1 MPLFK
6 KKEDQRIAAYQR
18 ELIETH
24 YAEVE
29 NMYKQIR
36 GWRHDY
42 RNHIQTLKAY
52 AASGNMDAI
61 KTYLD
66 ELDTDLATVDTVIK
80 TGNAMAD
87 AILNSKISLAHSKDI
102 PVHADAH
109 IPLALTTPD
118 IDLCVIIGNL
128 FDNAI
133 EASLKLPPDQRMIRI
148 YMDMK
153 NTQLYISFTNL
164 TAEKKM
170 QKSGRIFHSTKGEG
184 HGLGLVR
191 IDAVID
197 RLGGYLSRNSE
208 RSNSSP
214 RKNDSSP
221 GMPGGESFCYTVQR
235 REAWNMSEKKTKPKY
250 SSVENVGWMIANAWR
265 ECRSVLL
272 ICVIIAV
279 VSVALNLTELF
290 IAPQI
295 LQRVENGAEVSS
307 LLLTI
312 VIFSGALFLL
322 MGLKRY
328 FEDNSLYGRIAVRTA
343 IIVKI
348 NEKTNTTSYPNMLD
362 SKIQKLR
369 SKAYDAT
376 SGNSEASEHIWTT
389 VTTLLTNLIGF
400 VVYLTLLSNLSGLL
414 MLVVMRY
421 RHREEEAE
429 YDKRFLYI
437 RNKSESVELAK
448 DIRVFGLAPWLQS
461 IYNSILKLYEGF
473 VKKSEKQKLIGNIVD
488 VLLGVLR
495 NGIAYFYLI
504 NMALNE
510 NLPASTFLL
519 YFTAVSGFT
528 AWITGILNEFAVL
541 HKESLDLN
549 TIREYLDVP
558 EPFRFEGGVPIPDL
572 SSGCEIKLEKV
583 SFRYPD
589 AEKDTIHDLDLTIA
603 PGEKLAIVGL
613 NGAGKTT
620 LVKLICGLLD
630 PTTGCVL
637 LNGIDIRR
645 FNRQAYYDIF
655 STVFQD
661 FSVLDISVAE
671 NVAQRIDGI
680 DRERVDNCLALAG
693 LTEKISELPNGVD
706 TKIGRKIW
714 DDGVELSGGQ
724 IQRLMLARALYR
736 DAPMLLLDEPTAAL
750 DPLAEN
756 DIYVKYNEMT
766 HGKTSLFVSHR
777 LASTRFC
784 DRIIFVSDGHISEEG
799 THADLLER
807 GGEYANLYEV
817 QSRYYQEGRDF

>member
-1 MPLFK
+1 
-6 KKEDQRIAAYQR
+6 
-18 ELIETH
+18 
-24 YAEVE
+24 
-29 NMYKQIR
+29 
-36 GWRHDY
+36 
-42 RNHIQTLKAY
+42 
-52 AASGNMDAI
+52 
-61 KTYLD
+61 
-66 ELDTDLATVDTVIK
+66 
-80 TGNAMAD
+80 
-87 AILNSKISLAHSKDI
+87 
-102 PVHADAH
+102 
-109 IPLALTTPD
+109 
-118 IDLCVIIGNL
+118 
-128 FDNAI
+128 
-133 EASLKLPPDQRMIRI
+133 
-148 YMDMK
+148 
-153 NTQLYISFTNL
+153 
-164 TAEKKM
+164 
-170 QKSGRIFHSTKGEG
+170 
-184 HGLGLVR
+184 
-191 IDAVID
+191 
-197 RLGGYLSRNSE
+197 
-208 RSNSSP
+208 
-214 RKNDSSP
+214 
-221 GMPGGESFCYTVQR
+221 
-235 REAWNMSEKKTKPKY
+235 
-250 SSVENVGWMIANAWR
+250 
-265 ECRSVLL
+265 
-272 ICVIIAV
+272 
-279 VSVALNLTELF
+279 
-290 IAPQI
+290 
-295 LQRVENGAEVSS
+295 
-307 LLLTI
+307 
-312 VIFSGALFLL
+312 
-322 MGLKRY
+322 
-328 FEDNSLYGRIAVRTA
+328 
-343 IIVKI
+343 
-348 NEKTNTTSYPNMLD
+348 MLD

-389 VTTLLTNLIGF
+389 LTTLLTNLIGF
-400 VVYLTLLSNLSGLL
+400 IVYLTLLSNLSGLL
-414 MLVVMRY
+414 MLVVIATTVISFFVSRKTDSWRY

-437 RNKSESVELAK
+437 RN
-448 DIRVFGLAPWLQS
+448 LAPWLQS

-572 SSGCEIKLEKV
+572 SGGPEIKLERV

-637 LNGIDIRR
+637 LNGVDIRR
-645 FNRQAYYDIF
+645 FNRQEYYDVF

-680 DRERVDNCLALAG
+680 DRERVDDCLALAG
-693 LTEKISELPNGVD
+693 LTEKIRELPNGVD

-756 DIYVKYNEMT
+756 DIYVK
-766 HGKTSLFVSHR
+766 
-777 LASTRFC
+777 
-784 DRIIFVSDGHISEEG
+784 
-799 THADLLER
+799 
-807 GGEYANLYEV
+807 
-817 QSRYYQEGRDF
+817 

>member
-1 MPLFK
+1 MS
-6 KKEDQRIAAYQR
+6 KKESQQKRTVFMNVTWIISKALK
-18 ELIETH
+18 ECKSVIFMCLIT
-24 YAEVE
+24 
-29 NMYKQIR
+29 
-36 GWRHDY
+36 
-42 RNHIQTLKAY
+42 
-52 AASGNMDAI
+52 
-61 KTYLD
+61 
-66 ELDTDLATVDTVIK
+66 
-80 TGNAMAD
+80 
-87 AILNSKISLAHSKDI
+87 
-102 PVHADAH
+102 
-109 IPLALTTPD
+109 
-118 IDLCVIIGNL
+118 
-128 FDNAI
+128 
-133 EASLKLPPDQRMIRI
+133 
-148 YMDMK
+148 
-153 NTQLYISFTNL
+153 
-164 TAEKKM
+164 
-170 QKSGRIFHSTKGEG
+170 
-184 HGLGLVR
+184 
-191 IDAVID
+191 
-197 RLGGYLSRNSE
+197 
-208 RSNSSP
+208 
-214 RKNDSSP
+214 
-221 GMPGGESFCYTVQR
+221 
-235 REAWNMSEKKTKPKY
+235 
-250 SSVENVGWMIANAWR
+250 SVT
-265 ECRSVLL
+265 
-272 ICVIIAV
+272 
-279 VSVALNLTELF
+279 SVALNLTELF
-290 IAPQI
+290 IAPKIIQK
-295 LQRVENGAEVSS
+295 VEDKVPTFS

-312 VIFSGALFLL
+312 ALFSCLLFLL
-322 MGLKRY
+322 KGAKRY
-328 FEDNSLYGRIAVRTA
+328 LEDNSLYGRITVRSS
-343 IIVKI
+343 IIVDI
-348 NEKTNTTSYPNMLD
+348 NKKTNTTSYPNMLD
-362 SKIQKLR
+362 SSIKKLR
-369 SKAYDAT
+369 SKACEAT
-376 SGNSEASEHIWTT
+376 EGNNQASEHIWTT
-389 VTTLLTNLIGF
+389 MTTLLTNLIGF

-414 MLVVMRY
+414 MLVVIATTVISFFVSRKTDSWRY

-461 IYNSILKLYEGF
+461 IYNSVLKLYEGF
-473 VKKSEKQKLIGNIVD
+473 VKKSEKQKLIGNVVD
-488 VLLGVLR
+488 ILLGVLR
-495 NGIAYFYLI
+495 NGIAYVYLI

-572 SSGCEIKLEKV
+572 SGGPEIKLEKV

-637 LNGIDIRR
+637 LNGIDIRSI
-645 FNRQAYYDIF
+645 NRREYYDVF

-680 DRERVDNCLALAG
+680 DRERVNDCLALAG

-756 DIYVKYNEMT
+756 DIYVKYSEMT

>member
-1 MPLFK
+1 
-6 KKEDQRIAAYQR
+6 
-18 ELIETH
+18 
-24 YAEVE
+24 
-29 NMYKQIR
+29 
-36 GWRHDY
+36 
-42 RNHIQTLKAY
+42 
-52 AASGNMDAI
+52 
-61 KTYLD
+61 
-66 ELDTDLATVDTVIK
+66 
-80 TGNAMAD
+80 
-87 AILNSKISLAHSKDI
+87 
-102 PVHADAH
+102 
-109 IPLALTTPD
+109 
-118 IDLCVIIGNL
+118 
-128 FDNAI
+128 
-133 EASLKLPPDQRMIRI
+133 
-148 YMDMK
+148 
-153 NTQLYISFTNL
+153 
-164 TAEKKM
+164 
-170 QKSGRIFHSTKGEG
+170 
-184 HGLGLVR
+184 
-191 IDAVID
+191 
-197 RLGGYLSRNSE
+197 
-208 RSNSSP
+208 
-214 RKNDSSP
+214 
-221 GMPGGESFCYTVQR
+221 
-235 REAWNMSEKKTKPKY
+235 MSEKKTKPKY

-265 ECRSVLL
+265 ECKSVLF

-279 VSVALNLTELF
+279 ASVALNLTELF

-295 LQRVENGAEVSS
+295 LQRVENGAKASS

-312 VIFSGALFLL
+312 AIFSGTLFLL
-322 MGLKRY
+322 MGLKSY

-376 SGNSEASEHIWTT
+376 GGNSEASEHIWTT
-389 VTTLLTNLIGF
+389 LTTLLTNLIGF
-400 VVYLTLLSNLSGLL
+400 IVYLTLLSNLSGLL
-414 MLVVMRY
+414 MLVVIATTVISFFVSRKTDSWRY

-448 DIRVFGLAPWLQS
+448 DIRVFGLTPWLQS

-473 VKKSEKQKLIGNIVD
+473 VKKSEKVKLIGNVVD

-510 NLPASTFLL
+510 NLPASAFLL

-528 AWITGILNEFAVL
+528 DWITGILNEFGAL

-549 TIREYLDVP
+549 TIREYLDVS

-572 SSGCEIKLEKV
+572 SGGCEIKLERV

-637 LNGIDIRR
+637 LNGIDIRS
-645 FNRQAYYDIF
+645 FNRREYYDVF

-680 DRERVDNCLALAG
+680 DRERVNACLALAG
-693 LTEKISELPNGVD
+693 LTEKIKELPDGVD
-706 TKIGRKIW
+706 TKIGRKLW

-736 DAPMLLLDEPTAAL
+736 DAPILLLDEPTAAL

-766 HGKTSLFVSHR
+766 QGKTSLFVSHR

-784 DRIIFVSDGHISEEG
+784 DRIVFIENGHIEEMG
-799 THADLLER
+799 THDALLAKD
-807 GGEYANLYEV
+807 GKYAKLYEI

>member
-1 MPLFK
+1 
-6 KKEDQRIAAYQR
+6 
-18 ELIETH
+18 
-24 YAEVE
+24 
-29 NMYKQIR
+29 
-36 GWRHDY
+36 
-42 RNHIQTLKAY
+42 
-52 AASGNMDAI
+52 
-61 KTYLD
+61 
-66 ELDTDLATVDTVIK
+66 
-80 TGNAMAD
+80 
-87 AILNSKISLAHSKDI
+87 
-102 PVHADAH
+102 
-109 IPLALTTPD
+109 
-118 IDLCVIIGNL
+118 
-128 FDNAI
+128 
-133 EASLKLPPDQRMIRI
+133 
-148 YMDMK
+148 
-153 NTQLYISFTNL
+153 
-164 TAEKKM
+164 
-170 QKSGRIFHSTKGEG
+170 
-184 HGLGLVR
+184 
-191 IDAVID
+191 
-197 RLGGYLSRNSE
+197 
-208 RSNSSP
+208 
-214 RKNDSSP
+214 
-221 GMPGGESFCYTVQR
+221 
-235 REAWNMSEKKTKPKY
+235 MSEKKTKPKY

-265 ECRSVLL
+265 ECKSVLL
-272 ICVIIAV
+272 ICFITAV

-295 LQRVENGAEVSS
+295 LQRVENGAEISS

-312 VIFSGALFLL
+312 AIFSGTLFLL
-322 MGLKRY
+322 LGLKRY
-328 FEDNSLYGRIAVRTA
+328 FEDNSLYGRVAVRTA
-343 IIVKI
+343 IVVKI

-362 SKIQKLR
+362 SNIQKLR
-369 SKAYDAT
+369 SRAYYAVA
-376 SGNSEASEHIWTT
+376 GNSQASEHIWTT
-389 VTTLLTNLIGF
+389 MTALLTNLIGF
-400 VVYLTLLSNLSGLL
+400 AIYLTLLSNLNKIL
-414 MLVVMRY
+414 MLVVIVTTVISFFVSRKTDSWRY
-421 RHREEEAE
+421 RHREEESE
-429 YDKRFLYI
+429 YDKKIDYI
-437 RNKSESVELAK
+437 RSKSESVELAK
-448 DIRVFGLAPWLQS
+448 DIRIFGLTPWLQS
-461 IYNSILKLYEGF
+461 IHNSIMKLYEGF

-528 AWITGILNEFAVL
+528 AWITGILNEFAAL
-541 HKESLDLN
+541 RKESLDLN

-572 SSGCEIKLEKV
+572 SGGPEIKLEKV

-630 PTTGCVL
+630 PTSGCVL
-637 LNGIDIRR
+637 LNGIDIRS
-645 FNRQAYYDIF
+645 FNRQEYYTAF

-671 NVAQRIDGI
+671 NVAQRIDGV
-680 DRERVDNCLALAG
+680 DRERVNDCLALAG
-693 LTEKISELPNGVD
+693 LTEKISELPNGID
-706 TKIGRKIW
+706 TKIGHKIW

-784 DRIIFVSDGHISEEG
+784 DRIIFISDGHISEEG
-799 THADLLER
+799 THAQLLER
-807 GGEYANLYEV
+807 GGEYANLYEI
-817 QSRYYQEGRDF
+817 QSRYYQEGREF

>member
-1 MPLFK
+1 
-6 KKEDQRIAAYQR
+6 
-18 ELIETH
+18 
-24 YAEVE
+24 
-29 NMYKQIR
+29 
-36 GWRHDY
+36 
-42 RNHIQTLKAY
+42 
-52 AASGNMDAI
+52 
-61 KTYLD
+61 
-66 ELDTDLATVDTVIK
+66 
-80 TGNAMAD
+80 
-87 AILNSKISLAHSKDI
+87 
-102 PVHADAH
+102 
-109 IPLALTTPD
+109 
-118 IDLCVIIGNL
+118 
-128 FDNAI
+128 
-133 EASLKLPPDQRMIRI
+133 
-148 YMDMK
+148 
-153 NTQLYISFTNL
+153 
-164 TAEKKM
+164 
-170 QKSGRIFHSTKGEG
+170 
-184 HGLGLVR
+184 
-191 IDAVID
+191 
-197 RLGGYLSRNSE
+197 
-208 RSNSSP
+208 
-214 RKNDSSP
+214 
-221 GMPGGESFCYTVQR
+221 
-235 REAWNMSEKKTKPKY
+235 
-250 SSVENVGWMIANAWR
+250 
-265 ECRSVLL
+265 
-272 ICVIIAV
+272 
-279 VSVALNLTELF
+279 
-290 IAPQI
+290 
-295 LQRVENGAEVSS
+295 
-307 LLLTI
+307 
-312 VIFSGALFLL
+312 
-322 MGLKRY
+322 
-328 FEDNSLYGRIAVRTA
+328 
-343 IIVKI
+343 
-348 NEKTNTTSYPNMLD
+348 
-362 SKIQKLR
+362 
-369 SKAYDAT
+369 
-376 SGNSEASEHIWTT
+376 
-389 VTTLLTNLIGF
+389 
-400 VVYLTLLSNLSGLL
+400 
-414 MLVVMRY
+414 MLVVIATTVISFFVSRKTDSWRY

-589 AEKDTIHDLDLTIA
+589 AGKDTIHNLDLTIA

-645 FNRQAYYDIF
+645 FNRQAYYDVF

-661 FSVLDISVAE
+661 FSVLDVSVAE

-680 DRERVDNCLALAG
+680 DRERVDDCLALAG
-693 LTEKISELPNGVD
+693 LTEKIRELPNGVD

>member
-1 MPLFK
+1 
-6 KKEDQRIAAYQR
+6 
-18 ELIETH
+18 
-24 YAEVE
+24 
-29 NMYKQIR
+29 
-36 GWRHDY
+36 
-42 RNHIQTLKAY
+42 
-52 AASGNMDAI
+52 
-61 KTYLD
+61 
-66 ELDTDLATVDTVIK
+66 
-80 TGNAMAD
+80 
-87 AILNSKISLAHSKDI
+87 
-102 PVHADAH
+102 
-109 IPLALTTPD
+109 
-118 IDLCVIIGNL
+118 
-128 FDNAI
+128 
-133 EASLKLPPDQRMIRI
+133 
-148 YMDMK
+148 
-153 NTQLYISFTNL
+153 
-164 TAEKKM
+164 
-170 QKSGRIFHSTKGEG
+170 
-184 HGLGLVR
+184 
-191 IDAVID
+191 
-197 RLGGYLSRNSE
+197 
-208 RSNSSP
+208 
-214 RKNDSSP
+214 
-221 GMPGGESFCYTVQR
+221 
-235 REAWNMSEKKTKPKY
+235 MSEKKTKPKY
-250 SSVENVGWMIANAWR
+250 SSVENIGWMIANAWR
-265 ECRSVLL
+265 ECKSVLL

-295 LQRVENGAEVSS
+295 LQRVENGAEVSF

-312 VIFSGALFLL
+312 AIFSGTLFLL
-322 MGLKRY
+322 MGSKRY

-362 SKIQKLR
+362 SEIQKLR

-376 SGNSEASEHIWTT
+376 SGNSGASEHIWTT
-389 VTTLLTNLIGF
+389 MTTLLTNLIGF
-400 VVYLTLLSNLSGLL
+400 IVYLAMLSNLSGLL
-414 MLVVMRY
+414 MLVVIATTVISFFVSRKTDSWRY

-437 RNKSESVELAK
+437 RSKSESVELAK
-448 DIRVFGLAPWLQS
+448 GIRVFGLAPWLQS

-504 NMALNE
+504 NMALND
-510 NLPASTFLL
+510 NLPSSAFLL

-541 HKESLDLN
+541 HEESLDLN

-558 EPFRFEGGVPIPDL
+558 EPFRFEGGVSIPDL
-572 SSGCEIKLEKV
+572 SSGCEIQLEKV

-589 AEKDTIHDLDLTIA
+589 AEKYTIHDLDLTIA

-630 PTTGCVL
+630 PTSGCVL
-637 LNGIDIRR
+637 LNGIDIRS
-645 FNRQAYYDIF
+645 FNRKEYYAVF

-680 DRERVDNCLALAG
+680 DRERMNDCLALAG
-693 LTEKISELPNGVD
+693 LTEKINELPNGVD
-706 TKIGRKIW
+706 TKIGRKLW
-714 DDGVELSGGQ
+714 DNGIELSGGQ

-750 DPLAEN
+750 DPLAES
-756 DIYVKYNEMT
+756 DIYTKYNEMT
-766 HGKTSLFVSHR
+766 QGKTSLFVSHR

-784 DRIIFVSDGHISEEG
+784 DRIIFVSDGRISEEG
-799 THADLLER
+799 THAELLEKH
-807 GGEYANLYEV
+807 GEYEKLYDV

>member
-1 MPLFK
+1 
-6 KKEDQRIAAYQR
+6 
-18 ELIETH
+18 
-24 YAEVE
+24 
-29 NMYKQIR
+29 
-36 GWRHDY
+36 
-42 RNHIQTLKAY
+42 
-52 AASGNMDAI
+52 
-61 KTYLD
+61 
-66 ELDTDLATVDTVIK
+66 
-80 TGNAMAD
+80 
-87 AILNSKISLAHSKDI
+87 
-102 PVHADAH
+102 
-109 IPLALTTPD
+109 
-118 IDLCVIIGNL
+118 
-128 FDNAI
+128 
-133 EASLKLPPDQRMIRI
+133 
-148 YMDMK
+148 
-153 NTQLYISFTNL
+153 
-164 TAEKKM
+164 
-170 QKSGRIFHSTKGEG
+170 
-184 HGLGLVR
+184 
-191 IDAVID
+191 
-197 RLGGYLSRNSE
+197 
-208 RSNSSP
+208 
-214 RKNDSSP
+214 
-221 GMPGGESFCYTVQR
+221 
-235 REAWNMSEKKTKPKY
+235 MSEKKTKPKY
-250 SSVENVGWMIANAWR
+250 SSVENVGWMIANAWK
-265 ECRSVLL
+265 ECKSVLL
-272 ICVIIAV
+272 ICIIIAV
-279 VSVALNLTELF
+279 VSVAMNLTELF

-389 VTTLLTNLIGF
+389 LTTLLTNLIGF
-400 VVYLTLLSNLSGLL
+400 IVYLTLLSNLSGLL
-414 MLVVMRY
+414 MLVVIATTVISFFVSRKTDSWRY

-583 SFRYPD
+583 SFR
-589 AEKDTIHDLDLTIA
+589 
-603 PGEKLAIVGL
+603 
-613 NGAGKTT
+613 
-620 LVKLICGLLD
+620 
-630 PTTGCVL
+630 
-637 LNGIDIRR
+637 
-645 FNRQAYYDIF
+645 
-655 STVFQD
+655 
-661 FSVLDISVAE
+661 
-671 NVAQRIDGI
+671 
-680 DRERVDNCLALAG
+680 
-693 LTEKISELPNGVD
+693 
-706 TKIGRKIW
+706 
-714 DDGVELSGGQ
+714 
-724 IQRLMLARALYR
+724 
-736 DAPMLLLDEPTAAL
+736 
-750 DPLAEN
+750 
-756 DIYVKYNEMT
+756 
-766 HGKTSLFVSHR
+766 
-777 LASTRFC
+777 
-784 DRIIFVSDGHISEEG
+784 
-799 THADLLER
+799 
-807 GGEYANLYEV
+807 
-817 QSRYYQEGRDF
+817 

>member
-1 MPLFK
+1 
-6 KKEDQRIAAYQR
+6 
-18 ELIETH
+18 
-24 YAEVE
+24 
-29 NMYKQIR
+29 
-36 GWRHDY
+36 
-42 RNHIQTLKAY
+42 
-52 AASGNMDAI
+52 
-61 KTYLD
+61 
-66 ELDTDLATVDTVIK
+66 
-80 TGNAMAD
+80 
-87 AILNSKISLAHSKDI
+87 
-102 PVHADAH
+102 
-109 IPLALTTPD
+109 
-118 IDLCVIIGNL
+118 
-128 FDNAI
+128 
-133 EASLKLPPDQRMIRI
+133 
-148 YMDMK
+148 
-153 NTQLYISFTNL
+153 
-164 TAEKKM
+164 
-170 QKSGRIFHSTKGEG
+170 
-184 HGLGLVR
+184 
-191 IDAVID
+191 
-197 RLGGYLSRNSE
+197 
-208 RSNSSP
+208 
-214 RKNDSSP
+214 
-221 GMPGGESFCYTVQR
+221 
-235 REAWNMSEKKTKPKY
+235 MSEKKTKPKY

-265 ECRSVLL
+265 ECKSVLL
-272 ICVIIAV
+272 ICFIIAV

-295 LQRVENGAEVSS
+295 LQRVENGAEISS

-312 VIFSGALFLL
+312 AIFSGTLFLL
-322 MGLKRY
+322 LGLKRY
-328 FEDNSLYGRIAVRTA
+328 FEDNSLYGRVAVRTA
-343 IIVKI
+343 IVVKI

-362 SKIQKLR
+362 SNIQKLR
-369 SKAYDAT
+369 SRAYYAVA
-376 SGNSEASEHIWTT
+376 GNSQASEHIWTT
-389 VTTLLTNLIGF
+389 MTALLTNLIGF
-400 VVYLTLLSNLSGLL
+400 AIYLTLLSNLNKIL
-414 MLVVMRY
+414 MLVVIVTTVISFFVSRKTDSWRY

-448 DIRVFGLAPWLQS
+448 DIRVFGLAPFQAAS
-461 IYNSILKLYEGF
+461 VE
-473 VKKSEKQKLIGNIVD
+473 NIVD

-528 AWITGILNEFAVL
+528 AWITGILNEFAAL
-541 HKESLDLN
+541 RKESLDLN

-572 SSGCEIKLEKV
+572 SGGCEIKLEKV

-693 LTEKISELPNGVD
+693 LTEKISELPC
-706 TKIGRKIW
+706 
-714 DDGVELSGGQ
+714 
-724 IQRLMLARALYR
+724 A
-736 DAPMLLLDEPTAAL
+736 
-750 DPLAEN
+750 
-756 DIYVKYNEMT
+756 
-766 HGKTSLFVSHR
+766 
-777 LASTRFC
+777 
-784 DRIIFVSDGHISEEG
+784 
-799 THADLLER
+799 
-807 GGEYANLYEV
+807 
-817 QSRYYQEGRDF
+817 

>member
-1 MPLFK
+1 
-6 KKEDQRIAAYQR
+6 
-18 ELIETH
+18 
-24 YAEVE
+24 
-29 NMYKQIR
+29 
-36 GWRHDY
+36 
-42 RNHIQTLKAY
+42 
-52 AASGNMDAI
+52 
-61 KTYLD
+61 
-66 ELDTDLATVDTVIK
+66 
-80 TGNAMAD
+80 
-87 AILNSKISLAHSKDI
+87 
-102 PVHADAH
+102 
-109 IPLALTTPD
+109 
-118 IDLCVIIGNL
+118 
-128 FDNAI
+128 
-133 EASLKLPPDQRMIRI
+133 
-148 YMDMK
+148 
-153 NTQLYISFTNL
+153 
-164 TAEKKM
+164 
-170 QKSGRIFHSTKGEG
+170 
-184 HGLGLVR
+184 
-191 IDAVID
+191 
-197 RLGGYLSRNSE
+197 
-208 RSNSSP
+208 
-214 RKNDSSP
+214 
-221 GMPGGESFCYTVQR
+221 
-235 REAWNMSEKKTKPKY
+235 MSEKKTKPKY

-272 ICVIIAV
+272 ICIIIAV

-290 IAPQI
+290 ITPQI

-414 MLVVMRY
+414 MLVVIATTVISFFVSRKTDSWRY

-572 SSGCEIKLEKV
+572 SGGCEIKLEKV
-583 SFRYPD
+583 SFCYPD
-589 AEKDTIHDLDLTIA
+589 AEKDTIHNLDLTIA

-630 PTTGCVL
+630 PSAGRVL
-637 LNGIDIRR
+637 LNGIDIRD
-645 FNRQAYYDIF
+645 FNRQEYYAAF
-655 STVFQD
+655 ATVFQD

-671 NVAQRIDGI
+671 NVAQRFDGI
-680 DRERVDNCLALAG
+680 DRDRVNDCLALSG
-693 LTEKISELPNGVD
+693 LTEKIGELPNGID

-724 IQRLMLARALYR
+724 TQRLMLARALYR
-736 DAPMLLLDEPTAAL
+736 SAPMLLLDEPTAAL
-750 DPLAEN
+750 DPLAES
-756 DIYVKYNEMT
+756 DIYTRYNEMT
-766 HGKTSLFVSHR
+766 QGKTSLFVSHR

-784 DRIIFVSDGHISEEG
+784 DRIVFVSDGRISEEG
-799 THADLLER
+799 THTELLER
-807 GGEYANLYEV
+807 GGEYAKLYDV